1 MDAPSDTEVECP
13 PCIDSDT
20 WRSAHLGYACSDY
33 RIGGASEGYCEDV
46 GSISTAPDAPSLE
59 GTALQHCPRACGS
72 IERVAPRLEAEGERL
87 GAQPRERPAWA
98 WRGAHR

>member
-33 RIGGASEGYCEDV
+33 HIGGASEGYCEDV

-59 GTALQHCPRACGS
+59 GTALQHCPRACGAS
-72 IERVAPRLEAEGERL
+72 W
-87 GAQPRERPAWA
+87 GAWSRGQGHGRWSTRPARPGWIPA
-98 WRGAHR
+98 SI